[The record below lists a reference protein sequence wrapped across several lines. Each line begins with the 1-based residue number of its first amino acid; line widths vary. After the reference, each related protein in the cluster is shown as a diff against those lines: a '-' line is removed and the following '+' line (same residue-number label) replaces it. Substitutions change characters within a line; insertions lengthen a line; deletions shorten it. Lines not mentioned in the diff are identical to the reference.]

1 MASLPFDQVTAQSS
15 PPAIDPEAIY
25 HGPFSSDEIR
35 LRIATGGAGQSGLLK
50 ALADAFIDEHV
61 RATGCAPFAVSWLKS
76 DTAFSFN
83 SLAQGAADLSI
94 TYHPAAEQIALDQGF
109 VARKVYAWRDHFM
122 LVGPQSNPASLSSS
136 PATSITDLFA
146 QLFRASVHN
155 NSGVRF
161 LSRYDRS
168 ATHVKESLIW
178 ALLGQAPWAD
188 TSTGN
193 LYHRFPSFPF
203 QALEEAARSG
213 EYTLVDRG
221 TWWGV
226 EEWVRER
233 MKIYMEAHDSDRNPI
248 LLNPAHALVGT
259 WSKNKDIASAFAD
272 WMAMDTGGQKV
283 VARFTVHGQV
293 LYTKAPLDSSA

>member
-122 LVGPQSNPASLSSS
+122 LVGQSQEQKTFPPPSLLPSFSLTRAIWKKKKALNLIQLPSPPLPPQASPTSSPSSS
-136 PATSITDLFA
+136 VPPSTTT
-146 QLFRASVHN
+146 RA
-155 NSGVRF
+155 
-161 LSRYDRS
+161 Y
-168 ATHVKESLIW
+168 
-178 ALLGQAPWAD
+178 
-188 TSTGN
+188 
-193 LYHRFPSFPF
+193 
-203 QALEEAARSG
+203 
-213 EYTLVDRG
+213 
-221 TWWGV
+221 
-226 EEWVRER
+226 
-233 MKIYMEAHDSDRNPI
+233 
-248 LLNPAHALVGT
+248 
-259 WSKNKDIASAFAD
+259 AS
-272 WMAMDTGGQKV
+272 
-283 VARFTVHGQV
+283 
-293 LYTKAPLDSSA
+293 